1 MMNAAQIKHRGGP
14 AFPVS
19 KEVEAFGMS
28 LEDYFAGQAMATLLI
43 GDPPAKALSAERPP
57 AREIA
62 KQAYALRDFWN
73 RTRTLGTTGTFGAKP
88 TRAPSGMSSSL
99 RRRA

>member
-1 MMNAAQIKHRGGP
+1 MMNAVQIKHRGGP

-43 GDPPAKALSAERPP
+43 GDPPANALSAERPP

-62 KQAYALRDFWN
+62 KRAYEYAEAMLKER
-73 RTRTLGTTGTFGAKP
+73 GQ
-88 TRAPSGMSSSL
+88 RAS
-99 RRRA
+99 RR